1 MKSLFEIM
9 GALHSAGLR
18 DEYLALR
25 HYIDERDALLD
36 QQKGAFTVLA
46 GKYDDFGANC
56 KYSATFTTLDEAISA
71 YDKVREYPWA
81 RIEYK
86 RRMLQVID

>member
-25 HYIDERDALLD
+25 HYINERDALLD
-36 QQKGAFTVLA
+36 QQKGAFIVLA

-56 KYSATFTTLDEAISA
+56 KYSANFTTLDEAIAA
-71 YDKVREYPWA
+71 YDKVKDYPWA
-81 RIEYK
+81 EISYK
-86 RRMLQVID
+86 GRALQVTN